1 MIFATLYIP
10 SDLKKKKHEKQNTG
24 VLHGSLKSEH
34 QSGFNGGGNDS
45 SVDSARFLI

>member
-10 SDLKKKKHEKQNTG
+10 SDFKKKKHEKQNTG

-34 QSGFNGGGNDS
+34 QSGFNGGEMT
-45 SVDSARFLI
+45 VVLTVHVF